1 MSEEAPDDS
10 ASAEPAPA
18 QSPLPEPKRRR
29 PLVAERE
36 LRIGW
41 PGAALGAWVVL
52 HYVLAVAPYLWVVA
66 QPSAPM
72 EEQPLFAWLPALMF
86 APSSTITLLLALAV
100 LIRIPRVAPGTRGRA
115 RMLFLALGATL
126 RALGAIAL
134 VPLLMKV
141 FSEPNAFL
149 SGLGGGALPVGGT
162 PEQLESIR
170 MVASSQ
176 GTLPL
181 LLAALIVTNVG
192 ALVEQIAAVSAWFLI
207 PQRVRRGFWLVTD
220 VLVGA
225 AFVAVLLLLPWKP
238 LSEAPDAWQLPA
250 IKLAVTT
257 VASVRILAR
266 VLPFGLDG
274 METVGI
280 RLLVAARMMRAKK
293 SGFVTAIGFL
303 SIGAVSISSCVLTS
317 TLSVMGGFRND
328 LKQKIL
334 GNHAHVVVDQEH
346 GEFEGWA
353 PTLDA
358 VRATDGVVAASP
370 YVQGEVMI
378 TSATNLAGAVIR
390 GIDPATISDV
400 TELRRNLRHGQ
411 LDYLE
416 HPERLNELRASEMR
430 RGLLAPPEP
439 GRIEIDDGPTE
450 NDRGSLFDEVERTLD
465 EVDREQVE
473 RERIEA
479 DIDEFL
485 LPEGALPERPSR
497 ETAAPGDAPE
507 DGLGPD
513 VLPGLI
519 VGQELARTLRL
530 HVGDEVNV
538 VSPLGELGPSG
549 PMPKSRPFRVAGI
562 FYSGMYEFDVKMAY
576 TTLEAAQGFLS
587 VGDAITGI
595 EAKVEDAEAAMG
607 VAAAMERAI
616 GRDDLRVRAWQEV
629 NKNLFGALRL
639 EKLVMFIML
648 GIAILVASFC
658 IVATL
663 TLLVQEKRKEVGILK
678 AMGATAEQIVAIFM
692 AQGLMIGVLGAATGL
707 GLGYVAT
714 FATEHF
720 GINLNPDV
728 YYIDRLPVHVD
739 PAEFALT
746 GVATVIVCLLATI
759 YPAILGSRLQPMEA
773 LRDT

>member
-1 MSEEAPDDS
+1 MSDEAPEETAPAD
-10 ASAEPAPA
+10 PAPP
-18 QSPLPEPKRRR
+18 SPETSLPEPRRDR

-41 PGAALGAWVVL
+41 PGAALGLWVVL
-52 HYVLAVAPYLWVVA
+52 HYVFALAPLLYVGSLGATPNEAPEV
-66 QPSAPM
+66 
-72 EEQPLFAWLPALMF
+72 FFWLPIAMF
-86 APSSTITLLLALAV
+86 APSVVVTLVLAGVVLARV
-100 LIRIPRVAPGTRGRA
+100 RRVAPGTRGRA
-115 RMLFLALGATL
+115 RMFFLSVGAVL
-126 RALGAIAL
+126 RALGAAAVAPVLSL
-134 VPLLMKV
+134 V
-141 FSEPNAFL
+141 FTDTNGFL
-149 SGLGGGALPVGGT
+149 VGLGGQALPIGGT
-162 PEQLESIR
+162 PEYVESIR
-170 MVASSQ
+170 MIAGSQ
-176 GTLPL
+176 GTLPVL
-181 LLAALIVTNVG
+181 MGAVGVLLAGALIEK
-192 ALVEQIAAVSAWFLI
+192 LAAVSAWFLI
-207 PQRVRRGFWLVTD
+207 SLRIRQVFWVVTD

-238 LSEAPDAWQLPA
+238 LTEAPDGWQLPA

-257 VASVRILAR
+257 IACVRILAR
-266 VLPFGLDG
+266 VMPFALDG
-274 METVGI
+274 METVGV

-293 SGFVTAIGFL
+293 SGFVTAIGAL

-334 GNHAHVVVDQEH
+334 GNNAHVVVDREH

-353 PTLDA
+353 PTLEA
-358 VRATDGVVAASP
+358 VRDTQGVVAASP

-400 TELRRNLRHGQ
+400 TELRRNLRHGE

-416 HPERLNELRASEMR
+416 HPERLNALRASEMR
-430 RGLLAPPEP
+430 RGLLAPRDT
-439 GRIEIDDGPTE
+439 GSIETEDDDAE
-450 NDRGSLFDEVERTLD
+450 NDRGSLFDEVERSL
-465 EVDREQVE
+465 EEVE

-485 LPEGALPERPSR
+485 LPEGSLPEP
-497 ETAAPGDAPE
+497 AAPPASPTSA
-507 DGLGPD
+507 DGAGPD

-549 PMPKSRPFRVAGI
+549 PMPKSRPFRIAGI

-576 TTLEAAQGFLS
+576 TTLEAAQGFLN

-595 EAKVEDAEAAMG
+595 EAKVEDAEAALA
-607 VAAAMERAI
+607 VAERMQIGI

-629 NKNLFGALRL
+629 NKNLFGALQL
-639 EKLVMFIML
+639 EKLVMFVML

-678 AMGATAEQIVAIFM
+678 AMGATAEQIVAVFM

-720 GINLNPDV
+720 GIHLNPEV